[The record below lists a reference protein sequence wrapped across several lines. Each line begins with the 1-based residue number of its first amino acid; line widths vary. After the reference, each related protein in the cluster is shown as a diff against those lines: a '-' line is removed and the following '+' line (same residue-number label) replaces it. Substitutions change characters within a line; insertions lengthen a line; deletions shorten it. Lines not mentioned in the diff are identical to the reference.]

1 MNDMVELKVII
12 DDHMNKMFKDVNKQ
26 YKLSY
31 GDISPL
37 QTVML
42 GNIKRDIEVLAKD
55 YINQNM

>member
-42 GNIKRDIEVLAKD
+42 GKIKICKGEA
-55 YINQNM
+55 